1 MLNDLKG
8 VKMKIEE
15 KFETLKTDLRTMK
28 RVLIAFSGGVDSTFL
43 LKVANDLLG
52 KENVIAVTASS
63 SVRFTDEFE
72 SALKIAKK
80 MNAKC
85 LTVKTHEIDD
95 DNFVKNDELRC
106 YYCKYSIFKT
116 LKDIAQEKGIEYVL
130 DGTNYDDVSGDYRPG
145 LKALKEFGIVSPLK
159 DAGLSKKEIR
169 LLSKELGLSTWD
181 KAPETCLATR
191 FPYGI
196 RITAG
201 RLEKI
206 STIESYLKT
215 LDLKVHRAR
224 YHDDRT
230 VRIEVLPEE
239 MMKIMDKRE
248 EIISKLKALGFNYI
262 TLDLE
267 GYRSGSL
274 NEVLKNGG

>member
-1 MLNDLKG
+1 
-8 VKMKIEE
+8 
-15 KFETLKTDLRTMK
+15 
-28 RVLIAFSGGVDSTFL
+28 
-43 LKVANDLLG
+43 
-52 KENVIAVTASS
+52 
-63 SVRFTDEFE
+63 
-72 SALKIAKK
+72 
-80 MNAKC
+80 
-85 LTVKTHEIDD
+85 
-95 DNFVKNDELRC
+95 
-106 YYCKYSIFKT
+106 
-116 LKDIAQEKGIEYVL
+116 LKDIAQEKEIEYVL

-206 STIESYLKT
+206 
-215 LDLKVHRAR
+215 R